1 MMGVCENSLA
11 RSQGMRSGA
20 SACRRGCALCG
31 ATTRAVTVARSA
43 AIGAPDIGAKA
54 PIYGLPRQLIK
65 RRRAAREGT
74 AGRPYADARKH
85 SSIG

>member
-1 MMGVCENSLA
+1 
-11 RSQGMRSGA
+11 
-20 SACRRGCALCG
+20 
-31 ATTRAVTVARSA
+31 VTVARSA